1 MVKITTLQMISKNL
15 VIKGGGL
22 YFAYNKSILEEVSV
36 KFTKN
41 IMCKIKHG
49 LVFEVYAGNIS
60 KN

>member
-1 MVKITTLQMISKNL
+1 M
-15 VIKGGGL
+15 IKGGGL